1 MFLSALF
8 IPHNKLALVKAKQ
21 FTTSFLS
28 LLIYPNTPH
37 LSRQRSL
44 SFSLAMADI
53 TAETFSSVAVLD
65 GEDSVSFGF
74 ERPEMHS
81 ANLSGTVQPPY
92 DRHVFLCYRTYDA
105 WPARIETSDA
115 DPLPKLLAETYKAR
129 KNDVQVKT
137 RITVCEGRDGTELVD
152 GDVLIFPD
160 MIKYRGL
167 TETGVESFVED
178 VLVNGKPWTAGVQEV
193 LAGSHV
199 FICAHNSRDRRC
211 GVCGPALIEKFIE
224 EIKLKGLKNQVMV
237 SACSHIGGH
246 KYAGNLIIFSED
258 SEGKVSGHWYG
269 YVAPDDV
276 PELLDQHIGKGE
288 IIERIWSIGEQKLS
302 NENDMKNDF
311 EKEAEK
317 VDEQKLPNGNE
328 AKKEPQPRE
337 SSQEEK
343 PTAQSCCQ
351 GDDRIS
357 CCREQ
362 TADEE
367 LPLQKTKTSC
377 CQSTN
382 GNSSGSNEV
391 LEKEVKK
398 PLGRLR
404 SWAGKWE
411 QHEVYAAAGV
421 VGAVATA
428 GVVYSLYRR
437 SR

>member
-1 MFLSALF
+1 MGGNVKEAEKVDEL
-8 IPHNKLALVKAKQ
+8 KL
-21 FTTSFLS
+21 
-28 LLIYPNTPH
+28 PNGNDTEKEAENVDE
-37 LSRQRSL
+37 QK
-44 SFSLAMADI
+44 FSNVNEL
-53 TAETFSSVAVLD
+53 
-65 GEDSVSFGF
+65 
-74 ERPEMHS
+74 
-81 ANLSGTVQPPY
+81 
-92 DRHVFLCYRTYDA
+92 
-105 WPARIETSDA
+105 
-115 DPLPKLLAETYKAR
+115 
-129 KNDVQVKT
+129 KND
-137 RITVCEGRDGTELVD
+137 
-152 GDVLIFPD
+152 
-160 MIKYRGL
+160 
-167 TETGVESFVED
+167 
-178 VLVNGKPWTAGVQEV
+178 
-193 LAGSHV
+193 
-199 FICAHNSRDRRC
+199 
-211 GVCGPALIEKFIE
+211 IEKE
-224 EIKLKGLKNQVMV
+224 AE
-237 SACSHIGGH
+237 
-246 KYAGNLIIFSED
+246 
-258 SEGKVSGHWYG
+258 
-269 YVAPDDV
+269 
-276 PELLDQHIGKGE
+276 
-288 IIERIWSIGEQKLS
+288 SIGEQKLS

-328 AKKEPQPRE
+328 AKKEPEPRE